1 MNAAREKPSFHKEQM
16 YTSSEAAKR
25 FGALRKQAKERP
37 QYITVNGHIV
47 AVVMDYQNY
56 EDMYMRLQELEDQ
69 IIEKRIDDL
78 ENHPEAAVS
87 WRSIRREVG

>member
-1 MNAAREKPSFHKEQM
+1 MKAAHEKPSVHNVP
-16 YTSSEAAKR
+16 THSAPEAAKR
-25 FGALRKQAKERP
+25 FGAILKQAKERP
-37 QYITVNGHIV
+37 QYITVNGHIT

-87 WRSIRREVG
+87 WRSIRK